1 MNPLLADSLALLA
14 SHYDCGDME
23 EIVINRV
30 GEIWVKPNG
39 GDWLARQDARLSENY
54 LLRLCRQ
61 LANVGGQSFHPLHR
75 PILYTSLPQGHRFTA
90 VVGGAVRYDMG
101 DSRGIAIAVRLFD
114 PKRRI
119 GFDRYGLHENTA
131 LPGTPIQHGQQ
142 RYDSS
147 PLEDLLAAV
156 QHREAV
162 LISGATST
170 GKTSFLNA
178 MVEHLPPE
186 SRVLTVEDT
195 REVRL
200 PHANRVHLVVSRT
213 ESGPGADFMAV
224 VDAAV
229 RLTPD
234 VIICGEIGIT
244 NAPAVFRLMT
254 TGHTNFMA
262 TIHAHSPEAAL
273 RAFYQ
278 NLAQANPGID
288 AGAAIEIIG
297 SSFGRI
303 VQIDR
308 LGNRRLV
315 TAIDIPHLAAKAL
328 DREALNHE

>member
-1 MNPLLADSLALLA
+1 MNPLLADTLGVLA
-14 SHYDCGDME
+14 SHYNRPGIE
-23 EIVINRV
+23 EVALNRP
-30 GEIWVKPNG
+30 GEVWIKPNG
-39 GDWLARQDARLSENY
+39 GAWTVESDERLTESY
-54 LLRLCRQ
+54 LLTLCRQ
-61 LANVGGQSFHPLHR
+61 LANVSGQVFHPAKK
-75 PILYTSLPQGHRFTA
+75 PILYTSLPEGHRFTA
-90 VVGGAVRYDMG
+90 VVGSTVRYGMG
-101 DSRGIAIAVRLFD
+101 DVRGLAITVRVYD
-114 PKRRI
+114 SSRRI
-119 GFDRYGLHENTA
+119 TFDRYGLREKTP
-131 LPGTPIQHGQQ
+131 LPAEPIRHGQQ
-142 RYDSS
+142 RYDES

-156 QHREAV
+156 QHREAI

-178 MVEHLPPE
+178 MVTHLPEE
-186 SRVLTVEDT
+186 SRILTVEDT
-195 REVRL
+195 REVVL
-200 PHANRVHLVVSRT
+200 PHANRIHLVVSRT
-213 ESGPGADFMAV
+213 EAAHGVDFMAV

-234 VIICGEIGIT
+234 VIICGEIGIG

-262 TIHAHSPEAAL
+262 TIHAHSPDSAL

-308 LGNRRLV
+308 HGGQRLV
-315 TAIDIPHLAAKAL
+315 TAIDIPSLAAKAL
-328 DREALNHE
+328 QNA

>member
-1 MNPLLADSLALLA
+1 MTVPINPLLGSSLAILA
-14 SHYDCGDME
+14 SHFGSGEVE
-23 EIVINRV
+23 ELAINRV
-30 GEIWVKPNG
+30 GEIWRKCAMSGWQVQP
-39 GDWLARQDARLSENY
+39 DERLSEDY
-54 LLRLCRQ
+54 LLTLCRH
-61 LANVGGQSFHPLHR
+61 LANVSGQSFHPVHR

-90 VVGGAVRYDMG
+90 LVGAAVRYDRG
-101 DSRGIAIAVRLFD
+101 DSRGIAITVRLFD
-114 PKRRI
+114 PDRRI
-119 GFDRYGLHENTA
+119 AFERYGLTEGA
-131 LPGTPIQHGQQ
+131 PLPGQPIRHGHR
-142 RYDSS
+142 RYDPA

-156 QHREAV
+156 AHREAI
-162 LISGATST
+162 LISGATAT
-170 GKTSFLNA
+170 GKTSFLNRL
-178 MVEHLPPE
+178 VDFLPLDG
-186 SRVLTVEDT
+186 RVLTVEDA
-195 REVRL
+195 REVTL
-200 PHANRVHLVVSRT
+200 PQANRVHLVVSRI
-213 ESGPGADFMAV
+213 EAGLGIDFMAV

-288 AGAAIEIIG
+288 AAAAIEIIG

-308 LGNRRLV
+308 QGGRRMV
-315 TAIDIPHLAAKAL
+315 TAIDIPAL
-328 DREALNHE
+328 TSRALGHG

>member
-1 MNPLLADSLALLA
+1 MNPLLAHTLAVLA
-14 SHYDCGDME
+14 AHYSVPGIE
-23 EIVINRV
+23 EIALNQP
-30 GEIWVKPNG
+30 GEVWVKPNG
-39 GDWLARQDARLSENY
+39 GDWIAQRDERLTETY
-54 LLRLCRQ
+54 LLTLCRQ
-61 LANVGGQSFHPLHR
+61 LANVSGQLFHPQQK
-75 PILYTSLPQGHRFTA
+75 PILYTTLPEGHRFTA
-90 VVGGAVRYDMG
+90 VVGSTVRHAMG
-101 DSRGIAIAVRLFD
+101 DNRGVAITVRVYD
-114 PKRRI
+114 PDRRI
-119 GFDRYGLHENTA
+119 TFDRYGLVEK
-131 LPGTPIQHGQQ
+131 TPLSVGPIRHGQQ
-142 RYDSS
+142 RYAES

-156 QHREAV
+156 SHREAI

-178 MVEHLPPE
+178 IVTHLPAE
-186 SRVLTVEDT
+186 SRILTVEDT
-195 REVRL
+195 REVML

-213 ESGPGADFMAV
+213 EAAHGVDFMAV

-234 VIICGEIGIT
+234 VIICGEIGIG

-262 TIHAHSPEAAL
+262 TIHAHSPESAL

-288 AGAAIEIIG
+288 AEAAIEIIG

-308 LGNRRLV
+308 RGAKRLV
-315 TAIDIPHLAAKAL
+315 TAIDIPSLTAKAL
-328 DREALNHE
+328 LDA